1 MSFKIKKSRQSI
13 SEEDLNKAAKKISK
27 KLPTEY
33 RSFLLQ
39 HNGGRPADELSGF
52 EIEWN
57 DESADECWSYDF
69 GIIDFFNFITFD
81 EDNSESVNF
90 FRCYRNYKRR
100 IPGNTIPIGYD
111 PGGNLILIGL
121 GEENQGKIYFWLLEA
136 ERQSS
141 DEPEYLNVGFVANSF
156 NEFMDSLFDPE
167 ERL

>member
-1 MSFKIKKSRQSI
+1 MGLVFRRSRQAI
-13 SEEDLNKAAKKISK
+13 TEEDLNNAEKKIAKKF
-27 KLPTEY
+27 PNEY
-33 RSFLLQ
+33 RSFLIK
-39 HNGGRPADELSGF
+39 HNGGRPQDDLSGF

-69 GIIDFFNFITFD
+69 GIVDFLNFISFD
-81 EDNSESVNF
+81 EKNSESVNF

-100 IPGNTIPIGYD
+100 IPKNTIPIGYD
-111 PGGNLILIGL
+111 PGGNLILIGV
-121 GEENQGKIYFWLLEA
+121 GEENQGKIFFWLLEA

>member
-1 MSFKIKKSRQSI
+1 MSFKITESSKSI
-13 SEEDLNKAAKKISK
+13 SEEDLNKAEKKISK

-39 HNGGRPADELSGF
+39 HNGGRPADESSGF

-57 DESADECWSYDF
+57 DKSADECWSYDF
-69 GIIDFFNFITFD
+69 SIIHFFNFITFD
-81 EDNSESVNF
+81 EDNLENTNLF
-90 FRCYRNYKRR
+90 ECNDDHDGR
-100 IPGNTIPIGYD
+100 IPHNTIPIGYD
-111 PGGNLILIGL
+111 PGGNLILIGV